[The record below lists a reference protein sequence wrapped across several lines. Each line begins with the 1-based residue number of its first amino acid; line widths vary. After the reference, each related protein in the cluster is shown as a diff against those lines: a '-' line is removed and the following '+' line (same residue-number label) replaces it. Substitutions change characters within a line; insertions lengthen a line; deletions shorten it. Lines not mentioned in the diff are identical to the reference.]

1 MLQGVVRCAP
11 VVCALLLMLPGAAR
25 AEDYPAKTIKIIV
38 PNPPG
43 GAGDI
48 SARLIGQKLGEK
60 FAQPVVIENEAGASG
75 SIGMNMLKRAAPDG
89 YTIGVV
95 IALAQT
101 IDRIQNKNGSF
112 DLVKDFTPITAIAD
126 NPAGLLVNAQ
136 IKAATMADFI
146 ADVRGRPGQIP
157 YGTAGIGTAHHLYG
171 EVLKNKAGIDM
182 VNVPYKG
189 VAPAFNDL
197 LGGHVPVAIVSLA
210 TALPHVQAG
219 TVRAL
224 TIFDHKRYAKL
235 PDVPTI
241 AEVLPSFEPGRAW
254 VGVLGPAGLPPAIA
268 TRLHGAIVEALK
280 APDVLAVMGEN
291 GLEVIANT
299 PAEFDTMIRHDTE
312 IWDGAAALAGL
323 IKR

>member
-11 VVCALLLMLPGAAR
+11 VACALLLMLPGAAR
-25 AEDYPAKTIKIIV
+25 ADDYPAKAIKVIV

-48 SARLIGQKLGEK
+48 TARLIAQKLGEK
-60 FAQPVVIENEAGASG
+60 FAQPVVVENQSGASG

-146 ADVRGRPGQIP
+146 ADARMRPGQIS

-171 EVLKNKAGIDM
+171 EVLKRKAGIDM

-210 TALPHVQAG
+210 TALQHVHGGA
-219 TVRAL
+219 VRVL
-224 TIFDHKRYAKL
+224 TIFDHKRYARL

-254 VGVLGPAGLPPAIA
+254 VGVLGPAELPPEI
-268 TRLHGAIVEALK
+268 TKRLHVAIVEALHSS
-280 APDVLAVMGEN
+280 DVLQVLGEN
-291 GLEVIANT
+291 GLDVIANT
-299 PAEFDTMIRHDTE
+299 PAEFATMIRRDTD
-312 IWDGAAALAGL
+312 IWDEAAALAGL